1 MAGSILLCTDG
12 SEISITALRAG
23 LAVVRPDLEVVLATV
38 VPASDPMLVTGTGFA
53 GGTMSPEDFEA
64 HEQANERE
72 ARATLQQTAEQLGL
86 DASNGVVLRGDA
98 GAAVCDFAADQGVD
112 VIVVGSRG
120 HGGLKRAILGSV
132 SDHVVRNAP
141 CPVVVA

>member
-1 MAGSILLCTDG
+1 MTGSILLCTDG
-12 SEISITALRAG
+12 SEISNAALRAG
-23 LAVVRPDLEVVLATV
+23 MAVVRPDLEVILATV
-38 VPASDPMLVTGTGFA
+38 IPASDPMLVTGTGFA
-53 GGTMSPEDFEA
+53 GGTMSPDDFEA
-64 HEQANERE
+64 HEQDIESE
-72 ARATLQQTAEQLGL
+72 ARATLQRTAEALGL
-86 DASNGVVLRGDA
+86 DASKGVVLRGDA
-98 GAAVCDFAADQGVD
+98 GATVCEFAADQGVE